1 MSPSRETRNIALVV
15 LTDSAGDPQPSFA
28 TLLRG
33 ASLAAADNGLALTVH
48 HVPSPQRI
56 PLRLLNGDVGGV
68 LLYDERCNVEIP
80 RHLPNVPNVW
90 VMSGRRRLRRGDHV
104 FADSYQVGRM
114 AAQYLIRNG
123 HTRLAF
129 LNLDRDHWPFRQYR
143 QAFTDAAADQSISV
157 VNIES
162 ARIPAPAVGD
172 GGVDSPAAAVV
183 SLVRRFLALNPT
195 PTGLFI
201 ADDRQTAQLQPALQR
216 FGIRLDQGATQ
227 IVSCNNDRPF
237 LAALDP
243 RPATIDIRAESIG
256 RRGVEQLLWRMSH
269 PTAERAVLLVEPVV
283 VVSGEQQASPTMPSV
298 STPAQ
303 AVMLRP
309 RARSVRR
316 RISPSETLVS
326 A

>member
-1 MSPSRETRNIALVV
+1 MSLSRETRNIALVV
-15 LTDSAGDPQPSFA
+15 LADSAGDPQPSFA

-56 PLRLLNGDVGGV
+56 PPRVLDGDVGGV
-68 LLYDERCNVEIP
+68 LLYDEGCNVEIP
-80 RHLPNVPNVW
+80 RQLSNVPSVW
-90 VMSGRRRLRRGDHV
+90 VMNS
-104 FADSYQVGRM
+104 
-114 AAQYLIRNG
+114 G

-129 LNLDRDHWPFRQYR
+129 LNLDRDHWPFRQYC

-162 ARIPAPAVGD
+162 PRAQAPAADD
-172 GGVDSPAAAVV
+172 GRVDSPAAAVV

-237 LAALDP
+237 LAGLDP

-283 VVSGEQQASPTMPSV
+283 VLSGAEQQASPTMPSV

-303 AVMLRP
+303 AVTLRP
-309 RARSVRR
+309 RAASVRR
-316 RISPSETLVS
+316 RISPPGTLVS

>member
-1 MSPSRETRNIALVV
+1 LVV
-15 LTDSAGDPQPSFA
+15 LTDSTGDPQPSFA

-48 HVPSPQRI
+48 HVPSAAKILPRV
-56 PLRLLNGDVGGV
+56 LHGDVGGV
-68 LLYDERCNVEIP
+68 LLYDEGCSVDVP
-80 RHLPNVPNVW
+80 RQLSSVPSVW
-90 VMSGRRRLRRGDHV
+90 VMSSRRRLRRGDHV
-104 FADSYQVGRM
+104 FSDSYHVGRS

-162 ARIPAPAVGD
+162 ARIPAAAVGD
-172 GGVDSPAAAVV
+172 GRVESPAAVVV

-237 LAALDP
+237 LAGLDP

-269 PTAERAVLLVEPVV
+269 PTAGRAVLMVEPVV
-283 VVSGEQQASPTMPSV
+283 VVSGGEQKASPTMPSV
-298 STPAQ
+298 STPAHA
-303 AVMLRP
+303 AVLRP
-309 RARSVRR
+309 RARSIRR
-316 RISPSETLVS
+316 RNSSPGTLVS